1 MKKKTFEILSDA
13 ISEVGSWQ
21 WWDLTKDLFQL
32 EFCDV
37 LLYDETKAEKDSHT
51 STIAL
56 RFYGNSFAVFLDNL
70 KDNCEKKW
78 YDRFHDDEIDIFP
91 LIYDEFSFDDVDY
104 AKKLLHG
111 FKNITSLKH
120 FNGENAF
127 VSTKHILAAKCND
140 VGFVVG
146 GDRLVVVGNKGE
158 YTEEEIVLAAK
169 RWWDYWRKYW
179 IARETKDAYKKDY
192 ACEVTIPADRTK
204 PRGRFYQ
211 E

>member
-91 LIYDEFSFDDVDY
+91 LI
-104 AKKLLHG
+104 
-111 FKNITSLKH
+111 
-120 FNGENAF
+120 
-127 VSTKHILAAKCND
+127 
-140 VGFVVG
+140 
-146 GDRLVVVGNKGE
+146 
-158 YTEEEIVLAAK
+158 
-169 RWWDYWRKYW
+169 
-179 IARETKDAYKKDY
+179 
-192 ACEVTIPADRTK
+192 
-204 PRGRFYQ
+204 
-211 E
+211 